1 MEPKEASLSSEKHDL
16 QKSTTCEPPKDVSE
30 DTVSLEHFLIGRSRQ
45 RRQRTTFT
53 PYQITALE
61 DLFSRTHYPDIFVRE
76 ELALQ
81 INLCEARIQVWFQNR
96 RAKWRKEVRS
106 SGLDSSIRLR
116 NMMQQ
121 IQNQVQP
128 FQPPMKRGIPQI
140 SNGIFSYPFMPPN
153 KMDVLSSHQ
162 QTTSC
167 HQEEQT
173 VQQKAVH
180 LLPGFRSHY
189 GALCNCLHHSI
200 SLSTDPNAHAF
211 SLKPLPL
218 MMKNQIN
225 IGNTLEN
232 ILECPSREKN

>member
-1 MEPKEASLSSEKHDL
+1 MSNITR
-16 QKSTTCEPPKDVSE
+16 KSK
-30 DTVSLEHFLIGRSRQ
+30 F
-45 RRQRTTFT
+45 
-53 PYQITALE
+53 
-61 DLFSRTHYPDIFVRE
+61 
-76 ELALQ
+76 
-81 INLCEARIQVWFQNR
+81 QVWFQNR

-153 KMDVLSSHQ
+153 KMDVLSPHQ

-173 VQQKAVH
+173 VQQK
-180 LLPGFRSHY
+180 
-189 GALCNCLHHSI
+189 
-200 SLSTDPNAHAF
+200 
-211 SLKPLPL
+211 
-218 MMKNQIN
+218 
-225 IGNTLEN
+225 
-232 ILECPSREKN
+232 